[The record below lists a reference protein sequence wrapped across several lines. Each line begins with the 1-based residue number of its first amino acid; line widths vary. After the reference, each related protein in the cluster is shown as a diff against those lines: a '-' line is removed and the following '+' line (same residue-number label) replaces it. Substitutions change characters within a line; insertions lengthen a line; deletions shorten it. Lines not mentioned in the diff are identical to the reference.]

1 MNFLYMLHSTG
12 YEWPSRHYPTYDDQG
27 HSNLRCQLNFLKYC
41 IGKQM
46 SIYIWWPNRIIWT
59 IWSENFIL
67 KIFKISYS
75 WENNLQHSQNLLGFA
90 WWWLKYEQKVSL
102 KFFSYE
108 TFKYLYT
115 YTHAIIKVNHGSP
128 PRVPDT

>member
-1 MNFLYMLHSTG
+1 
-12 YEWPSRHYPTYDDQG
+12 
-27 HSNLRCQLNFLKYC
+27 
-41 IGKQM
+41 M

-75 WENNLQHSQNLLGFA
+75 WENNLQHGQNLIGFA

-108 TFKYLYT
+108 TF
-115 YTHAIIKVNHGSP
+115 
-128 PRVPDT
+128 